1 MAIAGTMYL
10 PGRNPSQFGSDELGW
25 ECSPHERLSKL
36 FQPRRPF
43 TRIQAA
49 YNKQIPMD
57 RIGEIILRLKIRE
70 LEAQLALRE
79 IEREALNRKI
89 DDPDT
94 DTLQRYEAELRR
106 DQSLIEWGEIMTALQ
121 KLREIHAAKPA
132 RLNTLN
138 KWAQSSH

>member
-1 MAIAGTMYL
+1 
-10 PGRNPSQFGSDELGW
+10 
-25 ECSPHERLSKL
+25 
-36 FQPRRPF
+36 
-43 TRIQAA
+43 
-49 YNKQIPMD
+49 MD